1 MQLSMDASSRPGPA
15 RRAVVIGGGFGGL
28 ALAVRLQSA
37 GIATTLVEARDKLGG
52 RAYVYEQD
60 GFTFDAGPTVIT
72 DPSALEE
79 LFALS
84 GRQLGDYVTL
94 LPVEPFYRLMWEDGR
109 RFDYVNDQA
118 ALDRE
123 ITAFEPA
130 DVEGYRRFLAY
141 STAAFEEGYLRLG
154 HVPFLD
160 FKSML
165 AAAPKLAQMQ
175 AWRSVY
181 DTVARFIRNEH
192 LRQAFSFHTLLVGG
206 SPFAVSSIYALIHA
220 LERKWGVWFPKGGTG
235 ALVAGLARLFTDL
248 GGGGPHRP
256 RRWRRSSPR
265 ACAPAACDSRPARCW
280 RPISSPPTGTSCTP
294 TAPCSAIM
302 PAGAP
307 RLRGLKAKR
316 FSMSLFVTYFG
327 CRKTWEGLQ
336 HHTILFGESYR
347 ELVGD
352 ICGAKPLRADFSLY
366 LHAPTVTD
374 PGLAPQGCTGFYV
387 LSPVPNL
394 KQDIDW
400 TREAGPYA
408 DRVLEALER
417 RLLPGPARDPRHTPD
432 LHPLRLPRRAE
443 RPPGV
448 GLLAGADLDPERL
461 LPHPQPRRHDQE
473 PLFRRR
479 GDPSGR
485 RRTRRGGLGQGDGGR
500 DPGRPGAMRVARRP
514 CPLRREGS

>member
-1 MQLSMDASSRPGPA
+1 MDAEVFAPVRGLAKAGGP
-15 RRAVVIGGGFGGL
+15 RRAVVIGAGFGGL

-52 RAYVYEQD
+52 RAYVYSQD

-72 DPSALEE
+72 DPSSLEE

-84 GRQLGDYVTL
+84 GRRLSDYVEL
-94 LPVEPFYRLMWEDGR
+94 ISVEPFYRLLWEDGR
-109 RFDYVNDQA
+109 QFDYVNDQA

-123 ITAFEPA
+123 ITAFSPP

-141 STAAFEEGYLRLG
+141 SQAAFEEGYLRLG

-160 FKSML
+160 FRSML
-165 AAAPKLAQMQ
+165 AAAPKLAAMG

-181 DTVARFIRNEH
+181 DVVASFIDDEH

-220 LERKWGVWFPKGGTG
+220 LERKWGVWFPRGGTG
-235 ALVAGLARLFTDL
+235 ALVAALGRLFTDL
-248 GGGGPHRP
+248 GGDIRL
-256 RRWRRSSPR
+256 SSPADEITTQGLR
-265 ACAPAACDSRPARCW
+265 ATGVRLKSGEVLPADLVASNGD
-280 RPISSPPTGTSCTP
+280 IVHTYGTL
-294 TAPCSAIM
+294 
-302 PAGAP
+302 
-307 RLRGLKAKR
+307 LRGHARGRTEATSLKAKR
-316 FSMSLFVTYFG
+316 FSMGLFVTYFG
-327 CRKTWEGLQ
+327 TDRTWEDLR

-347 ELVGD
+347 ELVSD

-374 PGLAPQGCTGFYV
+374 PALAPPGCSSFYV

-400 TREAGPYA
+400 EAEKEPYA

-417 RLLPGPARDPRHTPD
+417 RLLPGLRDHIVTRRTFTPLD
-432 LHPLRLPRRAE
+432 FQGELNAHLGSAFSLEPILTQSAWFRTHNRDDVIRNLYFVGAGTHPGAGV
-443 RPPGV
+443 PGV
-448 GLLAGADLDPERL
+448 VGSAKATAGVILQD
-461 LPHPQPRRHDQE
+461 
-473 PLFRRR
+473 
-479 GDPSGR
+479 
-485 RRTRRGGLGQGDGGR
+485 
-500 DPGRPGAMRVARRP
+500 VAR
-514 CPLRREGS
+514 